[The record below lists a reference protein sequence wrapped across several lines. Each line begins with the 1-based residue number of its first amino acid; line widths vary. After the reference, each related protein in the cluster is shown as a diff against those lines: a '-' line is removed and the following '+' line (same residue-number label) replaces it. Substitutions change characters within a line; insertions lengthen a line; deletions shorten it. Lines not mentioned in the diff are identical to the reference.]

1 MKVVWF
7 LSPAAR
13 RLTNIAFKHL
23 MTIINVAFYVRG
35 WRGIRLVN
43 NCQVTTVV
51 EKIRRGTAKGFF
63 SNFTTLWLIMLV
75 TLYVCMYSS
84 SSSATR
90 ALSENYH
97 RHLQTRT
104 PYFQG
109 CVRWITYQT
118 RVIFCWNI
126 WKNLAL
132 KGQIN
137 FKQTHLP
144 SIIMFW
150 ESFSYNLVINV
161 HLLLWV

>member
-1 MKVVWF
+1 M
-7 LSPAAR
+7 
-13 RLTNIAFKHL
+13 
-23 MTIINVAFYVRG
+23 
-35 WRGIRLVN
+35 
-43 NCQVTTVV
+43 
-51 EKIRRGTAKGFF
+51 
-63 SNFTTLWLIMLV
+63 V

-104 PYFQG
+104 PSFQG

-150 ESFSYNLVINV
+150 ESFSYKSNQCSPALVSVVIETELVIGAHLFQRALLPGAEEEIHVKTLPKAQGARGLSSYHKVTV
-161 HLLLWV
+161 HKSWTYNNFRISI